1 MGAKGSKLSKE
12 DLRFLEENT
21 NFQRDEIK
29 QWFKGFMRDCPDGQ
43 LSQEKFKEVYAQ
55 FFPGGNPEEFCR
67 HVFRSFDKDGSGSIE
82 FKEFLLAI
90 NITSNKG
97 NPRDKLN
104 WAFDMY
110 DIDGNGTIDKNEMES
125 IIRAIY
131 NMLGNAIT
139 DVNVE
144 TPKERTVK
152 IFHKMD
158 INKDGVLT
166 KEEFTQGCINDQCLY
181 QMLTADTE
189 GPTKQ

>member
-21 NFQRDEIK
+21 NFQRNEIK

-97 NPRDKLN
+97 NPKDKLN
-104 WAFDMY
+104 W
-110 DIDGNGTIDKNEMES
+110 
-125 IIRAIY
+125 AIY
-131 NMLGNAIT
+131 NMLGNAIA
-139 DVNVE
+139 DVNID
-144 TPKERTVK
+144 TPKERTKK
-152 IFHKMD
+152 IFSQMD
-158 INKDGVLT
+158 TNNDGVLT
-166 KEEFTQGCINDQCLY
+166 KEEFTRGCMADQCLY
-181 QMLTADTE
+181 QMLTADAGDT
-189 GPTKQ
+189 GDAK